1 MLNKRDNEFGTPSS
15 VLEGKRARAGLVI
28 HEEKPFGRAETQVGK
43 GRDDVTL
50 GDGGTHFFLALSMV
64 M

>member
-1 MLNKRDNEFGTPSS
+1 MTEMLNKRDNEFGTPSS

-50 GDGGTHFFLALSMV
+50 G
-64 M
+64 